1 METIALFLYP
11 FYMITKKDILLVVVS
26 STLTLFIQ
34 NYFFTNE
41 EWVEDI
47 VSSSCSVDADIVVG
61 TETNRDGYLTGELD
75 YVDVWCG
82 YDGIPRF

>member
-1 METIALFLYP
+1 
-11 FYMITKKDILLVVVS
+11 MITKKDILLVVVS

-47 VSSSCSVDADIVVG
+47 VSGSCSVEADVVVG
-61 TETNRDGYLTGELD
+61 TERNRYGDLTGELE
-75 YVDVWCG
+75 YADVWCG